1 MLILTPFN
9 GEKEVLMYDA
19 IIIGSGVG
27 GVTSG
32 ALLAKHGLNTLI
44 VGCQQ
49 TNPKEVSAR

>member
-1 MLILTPFN
+1 
-9 GEKEVLMYDA
+9 MYDA
-19 IIIGSGVG
+19 IIKGSGVG